1 MTHIKYAYHRGRTVE
16 SRQFTAE
23 NSSSLFVMILRAAPV
38 TLKLLVIP
46 LLSTRSND
54 EERIHF
60 HQNIGR
66 SQNETWL
73 PPLLYPLPL
82 LNHVESEV
90 SIAYEETIHVDL
102 L

>member
-1 MTHIKYAYHRGRTVE
+1 
-16 SRQFTAE
+16 
-23 NSSSLFVMILRAAPV
+23 MILRAAPV

-46 LLSTRSND
+46 LHVLSTRSND

-90 SIAYEETIHVDL
+90 SIAYEEKIHVDL